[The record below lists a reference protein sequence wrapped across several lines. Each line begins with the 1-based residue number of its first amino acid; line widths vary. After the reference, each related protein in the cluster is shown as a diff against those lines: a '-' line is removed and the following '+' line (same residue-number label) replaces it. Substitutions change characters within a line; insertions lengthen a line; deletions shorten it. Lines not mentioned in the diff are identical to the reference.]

1 MTKSILYIGNDLQ
14 INSFTATYISFF
26 SKMLRKEGYKV
37 KTASTRSN
45 KGLRLIEM
53 LGLIVRYHKTTD
65 VVLIDTYG
73 AMNFYYAYLVAKTCQ
88 AYNLDYIPILHGGN
102 LPERLHASKKYSKS
116 LFGKAKINIAP
127 SKFLYD
133 IFKAEGFNNTRI
145 IPNAIQMENYPF
157 KKRENFAP
165 KLLWVRRFQKR
176 YNPVM
181 ALEVLLLLKKDYP
194 NAELC
199 MVGPDKDGTMRTCKK
214 FAVKHQLNLKFTGKL
229 KKKDWAKLSKNYD
242 FFINTTNIDNTPI
255 SVIEAMSL
263 GLAVV
268 STNVGGMPMLIDNN
282 TDGILV
288 PVNNAKVMA
297 SEIDKLITQP
307 EEAEVIAKNA
317 RDKVEAFAWKK
328 VKADWDEVLNS

>member
-1 MTKSILYIGNDLQ
+1 MTKSLLYIGNDLQ

-45 KGLRLIEM
+45 KALRLIEM

-65 VVLIDTYG
+65 IVLIDTYG

-88 AYNLDYIPILHGGN
+88 AYKVEYIPILHGGN
-102 LPERLHASKKYSKS
+102 LPERLSATKKYSQS
-116 LFGKAKINIAP
+116 LFGKAKVNIAP
-127 SKFLYD
+127 SEFLYK
-133 IFKAEGFNNTRI
+133 IFQAEGFHNTRI

-157 KKRENFAP
+157 KKRENFQP
-165 KLLWVRRFQKR
+165 KLLWVRRFQRR

-194 NAELC
+194 DAELC
-199 MVGPDKDGTMRTCKK
+199 MVGPDKDGTMKTCKK
-214 FAVKHQLNLKFTGKL
+214 FAKKHELNLKFTGKL

-263 GLAVV
+263 GLAVI
-268 STNVGGMPMLIDNN
+268 STNVGGMPVLIKNDS
-282 TDGILV
+282 DGVLV
-288 PVNNAKVMA
+288 PVNNAKTMA
-297 SEIDKLITQP
+297 AEIDNLIKHSEKARSLT
-307 EEAEVIAKNA
+307 ENA
-317 RDKVEAFAWKK
+317 RNKVEAFAWEK
-328 VKADWDEVLNS
+328 VKTDWNRVLNS

>member
-1 MTKSILYIGNDLQ
+1 
-14 INSFTATYISFF
+14 
-26 SKMLRKEGYKV
+26 MLRKEGYKV

-53 LGLIVRYHKTTD
+53 LELIVRYHKTTD

-88 AYNLDYIPILHGGN
+88 AYNLEYIPILHGGN

-133 IFKAEGFNNTRI
+133 IFKAEGFYNIKI

-194 NAELC
+194 NAKLC
-199 MVGPDKDGTMRTCKK
+199 MVGPDKDGTMKTCKK
-214 FAVKHQLNLKFTGKL
+214 FAAKNQLDIEFTGKL
-229 KKKDWAKLSKNYD
+229 KKKAWAKLSKNYD

-268 STNVGGMPMLIDNN
+268 STNVGGMPVLIKNN
-282 TDGILV
+282 DDGLLV
-288 PVNNAKVMA
+288 PVNNAQDMA
-297 SEIDKLITQP
+297 AEIDRLIKNPKKAQSLT
-307 EEAEVIAKNA
+307 ENA
-317 RDKVEAFAWKK
+317 RKKVENFAWEK
-328 VKADWDEVLNS
+328 VKTDWNRVLNS

>member
-1 MTKSILYIGNDLQ
+1 MTKSLLYIGNDLQ

-45 KGLRLIEM
+45 KALRLIEM

-65 VVLIDTYG
+65 IVLIDTYG

-88 AYNLDYIPILHGGN
+88 AYNLEYIPILHGGN
-102 LPERLHASKKYSKS
+102 LPERLSATKKYSQS
-116 LFGKAKINIAP
+116 LFGKAKVNIAP

-133 IFKAEGFNNTRI
+133 IFKDEGFYNTQI

-157 KKRENFAP
+157 KIREDFQP

-199 MVGPDKDGTMRTCKK
+199 MVGPDKDGTMKTCKK
-214 FAVKHQLNLKFTGKL
+214 FAEKHQLNLKFTGKL
-229 KKKDWAKLSKNYD
+229 KKKAWAKLSKNYD

-268 STNVGGMPMLIDNN
+268 STNVGGMPVLIKNDS
-282 TDGILV
+282 DGVLV
-288 PVNNAKVMA
+288 PSNDAKTMA
-297 SEIDKLITQP
+297 AEIDKLIKQSEKARSLT
-307 EEAEVIAKNA
+307 KNA
-317 RDKVEAFAWKK
+317 REKVEAFAWEK
-328 VKADWDEVLNS
+328 VKTDWNRVLNS

>member
-1 MTKSILYIGNDLQ
+1 
-14 INSFTATYISFF
+14 
-26 SKMLRKEGYKV
+26 
-37 KTASTRSN
+37 
-45 KGLRLIEM
+45 M

-88 AYNLDYIPILHGGN
+88 AYKVDYIPILHGGN
-102 LPERLHASKKYSKS
+102 LPERLSASKKYSQS
-116 LFGKAKINIAP
+116 IFGKAKINIAP

-157 KKRENFAP
+157 KKRENFQP

-199 MVGPDKDGTMRTCKK
+199 MVGPDKDGTMRICKK
-214 FAVKHQLNLKFTGKL
+214 FAEKHELNLKFTGKL
-229 KKKDWAKLSKNYD
+229 KKKTWAKLSKSYD

-263 GLAVV
+263 GLAVI
-268 STNVGGMPMLIDNN
+268 STKVGGMPMLIENN
-282 TDGILV
+282 SDGVLV
-288 PVNNAKVMA
+288 PVNDAQAMA
-297 SEIDKLITQP
+297 SEIDKLIKHSEKVQLLT
-307 EEAEVIAKNA
+307 ENA
-317 RDKVEAFAWKK
+317 RKKVEAFAWEK
-328 VKADWDEVLNS
+328 VKTDWNRVLNS

>member
-1 MTKSILYIGNDLQ
+1 
-14 INSFTATYISFF
+14 
-26 SKMLRKEGYKV
+26 MLRKEGYKV

-45 KGLRLIEM
+45 KALRLIEM

-65 VVLIDTYG
+65 IVLIDTYG

-88 AYNLDYIPILHGGN
+88 AYHVKYIPILHGGN
-102 LPERLHASKKYSKS
+102 LPERLSATKKYSKS

-133 IFKAEGFNNTRI
+133 IFKAEGFHNTKI

-157 KKRENFAP
+157 KKREDFQP

-194 NAELC
+194 NAKLC
-199 MVGPDKDGTMRTCKK
+199 MVGPDKDGTMKTCKK
-214 FAVKHQLNLKFTGKL
+214 FASKNQLDIEFTGKL
-229 KKKDWAKLSKNYD
+229 KKKAWAKLSKNYD

-268 STNVGGMPMLIDNN
+268 STNVGGMPVLIKNN
-282 TDGILV
+282 DDGLLV
-288 PVNNAKVMA
+288 PVNNAQDMA
-297 SEIDKLITQP
+297 AEIDRLIKNP
-307 EEAEVIAKNA
+307 EKAQSLTENA
-317 RDKVEAFAWKK
+317 RKKVENFAWEK
-328 VKADWDEVLNS
+328 VKTDWNRVLNS

>member
-1 MTKSILYIGNDLQ
+1 
-14 INSFTATYISFF
+14 
-26 SKMLRKEGYKV
+26 MLRKEGYKV

-45 KGLRLIEM
+45 KALRLIEM

-65 VVLIDTYG
+65 IVLIDTYG

-88 AYNLDYIPILHGGN
+88 AYNVDYIPILHGGN
-102 LPERLHASKKYSKS
+102 LPERLSATKKYSQS

-133 IFKAEGFNNTRI
+133 IFKAEGFHNTKI

-157 KKRENFAP
+157 KKRENFQP

-194 NAELC
+194 NAKLC
-199 MVGPDKDGTMRTCKK
+199 MVGPDKDGTMKTCKK
-214 FAVKHQLNLKFTGKL
+214 FAVNHGLNIEFPGKL
-229 KKKDWAKLSKNYD
+229 KKKAWAKLSKDYD

-268 STNVGGMPMLIDNN
+268 STNVGGMPMLINN
-282 TDGILV
+282 NSDGVLV
-288 PVNNAKVMA
+288 PVNDAKTMA
-297 SEIDKLITQP
+297 AEITKLIEDPGKARTLT
-307 EEAEVIAKNA
+307 ENA
-317 RDKVEAFAWKK
+317 RNKVEDFAWEK
-328 VKADWDEVLNS
+328 VKTDWNRVLNS

>member
-1 MTKSILYIGNDLQ
+1 
-14 INSFTATYISFF
+14 
-26 SKMLRKEGYKV
+26 MLRKEGYRV

-45 KGLRLIEM
+45 KALRLIEM

-65 VVLIDTYG
+65 IVLIDTYG

-88 AYNLDYIPILHGGN
+88 AYKVDYIPILHGGN
-102 LPERLHASKKYSKS
+102 LPERLSASKKYSQS
-116 LFGKAKINIAP
+116 LFGKAKVNIAP
-127 SKFLYD
+127 SEFLYN
-133 IFKAEGFNNTRI
+133 IFQAEGFHNTRI

-157 KKRENFAP
+157 KKREDFQP

-181 ALEVLLLLKKDYP
+181 ALEVLLLLKKDHP

-199 MVGPDKDGTMRTCKK
+199 MVGPDKDGTMKTCKK
-214 FAVKHQLNLKFTGKL
+214 FAEKHKLNLKFTGKL

-263 GLAVV
+263 GLAVI
-268 STNVGGMPMLIDNN
+268 STNVGGMPVLIKNDS
-282 TDGILV
+282 DGVLV
-288 PVNNAKVMA
+288 PVNNAQTMA
-297 SEIDKLITQP
+297 AEIDNLIKHSEKARSLT
-307 EEAEVIAKNA
+307 ENA
-317 RDKVEAFAWKK
+317 RNKVEAFAWEK
-328 VKADWDEVLNS
+328 VKTDWNKVLGS